1 MVELNK
7 ENSSS
12 DFFEK
17 LLESFGS
24 KTRPIGRND
33 VCYCGSGKKY
43 KKCCEAK
50 QREPVAL
57 VSINFEI
64 AYEPFD
70 EESNPNIPL
79 LADEDQKLVEEI
91 FHMITSHPDQARSR
105 SDEYKT
111 ALHLL
116 IEKYP
121 LKSSLWNHLAVVHSI
136 CNEEKQMEEVICET
150 VNRFPDY
157 LFGLIGLAMIYTR
170 NGELDKAFKT
180 LKQSQSLPQLYP
192 HRNKFHVTEVEAF
205 HHALVHY
212 NCAADQLNAAE
223 VHLSLLEKISAQ
235 KNLLKSATRAVQL
248 CRLKRNLFS
257 GLDGLIGEAQG
268 QKKPSSRETLTCHR
282 DN

>member
-1 MVELNK
+1 MVEVNK

-50 QREPVAL
+50 KREPVAL
-57 VSINFEI
+57 VSVNFEI
-64 AYEPFD
+64 AYEPFN
-70 EESNPNIPL
+70 EESNPNIP

-105 SDEYKT
+105 SGEYKT
-111 ALHLL
+111 ALHQL

-121 LKSSLWNHLAVVHSI
+121 QKPSLWNHLAIVHSI

-157 LFGLIGLAMIYTR
+157 LFGLTGLAMIYIR
-170 NGELDKAFKT
+170 KGEVDKAFKT
-180 LKQSQSLPQLYP
+180 LKQSQSLSQLYP
-192 HRNKFHVTEVEAF
+192 RRNKFHITEVEAF

-212 NCAADQLNAAE
+212 NCAVDQLNAAE
-223 VHLSLLEKISAQ
+223 VYLSFLEKISAQ
-235 KNLLKSATRAVQL
+235 KNLLKSASLAVQL
-248 CRLKRNLFS
+248 CRMKRNLFS
-257 GLDGLIGEAQG
+257 GLGGLIREVQG
-268 QKKPSSRETLTCHR
+268 QKKTSSRETHTCHR
-282 DN
+282 DD

>member
-1 MVELNK
+1 MVEVNNK
-7 ENSSS
+7 NISS

-33 VCYCGSGKKY
+33 ICYCGSGKKY

-50 QREPVAL
+50 NREPAAL
-57 VSINFEI
+57 VSLNFEI

-70 EESNPNIPL
+70 EASNPNIPL
-79 LADEDQKLVEEI
+79 SDEDQKRIEEI

-121 LKSSLWNHLAVVHSI
+121 LKASLWNHLAIVHSI
-136 CNEEKQMEEVICET
+136 CSEEKQMEEVICET

-157 LFGLIGLAMIYTR
+157 LFGLTGLAMIYIR
-170 NGELDKAFKT
+170 KGEVDKAFEI

-192 HRNKFHVTEVEAF
+192 HRNKFHFTEVEAF

-212 NCAADQLNAAE
+212 NCAVDQLNAAE
-223 VHLSLLEKISAQ
+223 VHLSFLEEISTQ
-235 KNLLKSATRAVQL
+235 NNLLKSATQAVQL
-248 CRLKRNLFS
+248 CRMKRNLFS
-257 GLDGLIGEAQG
+257 GLDGLIREAQG
-268 QKKPSSRETLTCHR
+268 QKKPPSRETHTCHR
-282 DN
+282 DG